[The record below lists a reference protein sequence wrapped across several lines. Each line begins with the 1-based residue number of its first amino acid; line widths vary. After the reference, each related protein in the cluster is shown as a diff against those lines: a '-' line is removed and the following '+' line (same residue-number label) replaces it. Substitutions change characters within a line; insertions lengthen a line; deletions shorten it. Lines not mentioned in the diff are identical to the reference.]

1 MERAF
6 KELCGKHA
14 SRLPEIQDAY
24 NSGRGWLEKEEFKKI
39 CKQVD
44 RTVSVHASGQIGH
57 IADWVRA
64 TQMVSEVTP
73 PYPRP
78 YPTALS
84 TAHKQ
89 RIAQL
94 LQMSF
99 FLSESFKG

>member
-14 SRLPEIQDAY
+14 SHLPGIQDAY
-24 NSGRGWLEKEEFKKI
+24 SSGRGWLTKEEFKKI

-73 PYPRP
+73 PYP
-78 YPTALS
+78 TALS